1 MGQREEGRDRSLKV
15 ENEFVCLVRLDS
27 VGGPVRL
34 DGRVESPAALGILC
48 RMSLLPMPQL
58 SVSLSASLVAP
69 ARTKL
74 RKLASLISLMSMS
87 RAVSGL
93 YWRSRWSYKA

>member
-1 MGQREEGRDRSLKV
+1 
-15 ENEFVCLVRLDS
+15 
-27 VGGPVRL
+27 
-34 DGRVESPAALGILC
+34 
-48 RMSLLPMPQL
+48 MPQF

-87 RAVSGL
+87 RVVSGL